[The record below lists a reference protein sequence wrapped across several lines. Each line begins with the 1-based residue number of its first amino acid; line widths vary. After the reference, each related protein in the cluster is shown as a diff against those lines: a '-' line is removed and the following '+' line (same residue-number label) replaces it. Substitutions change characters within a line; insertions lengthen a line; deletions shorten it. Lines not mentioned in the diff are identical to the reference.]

1 MNNIIYN
8 VSFPKLG
15 LNFKINPIALD
26 FGNINIRW
34 YGVIIALGFLTGFI
48 YVNFRSKKFGINSSD
63 LLDFIIWPTFLGI
76 VFARIYYVIFY
87 PGDFYIKN
95 PEKIFM
101 INEGGI
107 AIYGAIFGGIIGIL
121 LVSKIKKENALKA
134 LDLLSFGVIIGQCVG
149 RWGNFVNQEAFGSET
164 GFILGMASQSTN
176 FVAVH
181 PCFLYESFGCFLIFW
196 VMHFCSSNEKVR
208 RRLGNIFALYLFLY
222 SFLRFFIES
231 LRTDSLMLPFTFIK
245 ISQLISILGILIAI
259 IIFYKNKENKHSPA

>member
-1 MNNIIYN
+1 MTNIIYD

-15 LNFKINPIALD
+15 LNFKINPIAFD

-34 YGVIIALGFLTGFI
+34 YGVIIAIGFLTGFL
-48 YVNFRSKKFGINSSD
+48 YVNSRSKKFGVTNSN

-76 VFARIYYVIFY
+76 IFARIYYVIFY

-121 LVSKIKKENALKA
+121 LVSKIKKENTLKI
-134 LDLLSFGVIIGQCVG
+134 LDLLSFGVIIGQCKG
-149 RWGNFVNQEAFGSET
+149 RWGNFVNQEAFGSKT
-164 GFILGMASQSTN
+164 DFILGMASQSTN

-181 PCFLYESFGCFLIFW
+181 PCFLYESFGCFLIFLA
-196 VMHFCSSNEKVR
+196 MHFYSLNKKVR
-208 RRLGNIFALYLFLY
+208 EKSGNIFALYLLLY
-222 SFLRFFIES
+222 SVLRFFVES

-245 ISQLISILGILIAI
+245 ISQLISVLGILIAI
-259 IIFYKNKENKHSPA
+259 GIFYKNKKRLSQN